1 MAVAVDDRGVVLER
15 LAAVVAIERQVRR
28 KDEARLLVGDD
39 RVCALKIEIDPSSFV
54 PSPHKLLVSK
64 VEPPF
69 VQQDLSSKHLLHSFQ
84 NKINCFGAMTRG
96 LFLNV

>member
-39 RVCALKIEIDPSSFV
+39 RVCALKIEIIIVLRNAKALSFRI
-54 PSPHKLLVSK
+54 
-64 VEPPF
+64 
-69 VQQDLSSKHLLHSFQ
+69 Q
-84 NKINCFGAMTRG
+84 A
-96 LFLNV
+96 NV